1 MENITTPEQ
10 LNKLTLAQQLAEVL
24 ADTVTLHY
32 LAHGYHWNVKGPHF
46 AQFHDFFG
54 AIYADYAGS
63 EDRVAESIRKLGFD
77 APHMLHE
84 LATSTSIQARP
95 SAGDPLEMSANLY
108 EGVMQM
114 HHCLTAAFD
123 IANALNEQGIANF
136 LAERIEENQKW
147 VWQLGTTVGADA
159 TMIQTMPVGKS
170 EAEVLLTVVDN
181 DNDES
186 LPELQPTPESFFL
199 KASGGAGASAEVLDP
214 RKIRKALNAGGHL
227 VPEEADLAQA
237 LLDIV
242 KEHGKFNDDNTGVWA
257 GYTSAADNAEIAKIG
272 VKCGNCVFFNS
283 PNGCAIIEATVEEG
297 GLCRFA
303 VLPDGSVTPEKATE
317 EMSTFSA
324 NEIEA
329 VSLLAPSD
337 DELVKPN
344 MNGIIAS
351 ARSISFSGTAETA
364 LSEKADQHNS
374 SVVDDVRKVSLSQ
387 LKAIYRRGAT
397 EFSSNPVKGLTYNSS
412 GIERVDN
419 FLHLVK
425 SGKAKVTSTADDSDL
440 LNKEHPASTLSVGS
454 AITASGFA
462 DRELIV
468 DLKEESMYDGP
479 EQAIVAMAEYSGLGY
494 ESVPVFRAAWK
505 RAVKE
510 NESPFNR
517 AALLAIKLYDSKDAD
532 LLPKKKEEF

>member
-10 LNKLTLAQQLAEVL
+10 LNKLALAQQLAEVL

-46 AQFHDFFG
+46 SQFHDFFEE
-54 AIYADYAGS
+54 IYTDYAES
-63 EDRVAESIRKLGFD
+63 EDAIAENIRKLGYD

-84 LATSTSIQARP
+84 LASSSSIQARP
-95 SAGDPLEMSANLY
+95 SGGDPMEMSANLY
-108 EGVMQM
+108 EGVMQIL
-114 HHCLTAAFD
+114 HCLTAAFD
-123 IANALNEQGIANF
+123 IANALNEQGVANF
-136 LAERIEENQKW
+136 LAERIDMTQKW
-147 VWQLGTTVGADA
+147 IWQLGTTVGADA
-159 TMIQTMPVGKS
+159 TSIHTMPVGKS
-170 EAEVLLTVVDN
+170 EAEVLLTAVDN

-186 LPELQPTPESFFL
+186 LPELQPTPES
-199 KASGGAGASAEVLDP
+199 
-214 RKIRKALNAGGHL
+214 IRNTLLAAGHL
-227 VPEEADLAQA
+227 VPEEQDLAQA

-242 KEHGKFNDDNTGVWA
+242 KEHGKFNDDNTGVWV
-257 GYTSAADNAEIAKIG
+257 GYTAAADNANHAAIG

-283 PNGCAIIEATVEEG
+283 PNGCAIIDSSVEEG

-303 VLPDGSVTPEKATE
+303 VLPDGSVDPSKATS
-317 EMSTFSA
+317 EMSTFSSV
-324 NEIEA
+324 EIEA

-337 DELVKPN
+337 EELVKPN

-351 ARSISFSGTAETA
+351 ARSISFSGVAETA
-364 LSEKADQHNS
+364 LGEKVDQHNS
-374 SVVDDVRKVSLSQ
+374 SVVDDVRKVTLSQ

-425 SGKAKVTSTADDSDL
+425 AGKLKVTATADDSDL

-454 AITASGFA
+454 AITAAGFA

>member
-10 LNKLTLAQQLAEVL
+10 LNKLTLAQSLAEVL

-54 AIYADYAGS
+54 EIYSDYAGS
-63 EDRVAESIRKLGFD
+63 EDRIAESIRKLGYD

-84 LATSTSIQARP
+84 LAASCSIQARP
-95 SAGDPLEMSANLY
+95 SAGDPMEMSANLY
-108 EGVMQM
+108 EGAMQM
-114 HHCLTAAFD
+114 HYCLTSAFD

-147 VWQLGTTVGADA
+147 IWQLGTTVGADA
-159 TMIQTMPVGKS
+159 TSIQTMPVGKS
-170 EAEVLLTVVDN
+170 KAEVLLTVVDN

-186 LPELQPTPESFFL
+186 LPELQPTPES
-199 KASGGAGASAEVLDP
+199 
-214 RKIRKALNAGGHL
+214 IRNTLLAAGHL
-227 VPEEADLAQA
+227 VPEEQDLAQA
-237 LLDIV
+237 LIEIAD
-242 KEHGKFNDDNTGVWA
+242 KYGKFDEDSTGIWADYHEGKDNK
-257 GYTSAADNAEIAKIG
+257 YADMG
-272 VKCGNCVFFNS
+272 VKCGNCVLYR
-283 PNGCAIIEATVEEG
+283 GGQECAIVAFAVEPEG
-297 GLCRFA
+297 YCRFA
-303 VLPDGSVTPEKATE
+303 VLPDGTVDPAKAQKNEPYKHDHKLLPGEFANKEVEMVSLQGPTDLELVTP
-317 EMSTFSA
+317 
-324 NEIEA
+324 N
-329 VSLLAPSD
+329 L
-337 DELVKPN
+337 
-344 MNGIIAS
+344 NGIIAS
-351 ARSISFSGTAETA
+351 ARSIEFSNAAEEA
-364 LSEKADQHNS
+364 LSAKAEQHNS
-374 SVVDDVRKVSLSQ
+374 SVSDETRKVSVSQ

-397 EFSSNPVKGLTYNSS
+397 EFSVAPVKGLTYNSA
-412 GIERVDN
+412 GTERVDN

-425 SGKAKVTSTADDSDL
+425 SGKAKVTATASDADL
-440 LNKEHPASTLSVGS
+440 LHKDHPASTLSVGS

-462 DRELIV
+462 ERELIV
-468 DLKEESMYDGP
+468 DLKEEGMYDGP

-505 RAVKE
+505 RGVKD